1 MGNIV
6 KSDVVL
12 VIAMICLTLLGIASS
27 FAFSEGVA
35 KILVGG
41 AIGIIAAICGV
52 SYHVTMRDMKSKREN
67 KL

>member
-1 MGNIV
+1 M

-12 VIAMICLTLLGIASS
+12 VIAMICLTILGIASS

-35 KILVGG
+35 RILVGG

-52 SYHVTMRDMKSKREN
+52 SYHVTIRGMRNKSKKEN
-67 KL
+67 ET